1 MVQEFE
7 DASLA
12 LKDGEISDIVESSY
26 GYHIILRLPADLD
39 SFRSD
44 MIGNLMQELGDSWME
59 EYETVANEVWEQ
71 LDPSAFRLNVIALQA
86 AVENEV
92 NAAEAEDTGDSS
104 SQG

>member
-1 MVQEFE
+1 
-7 DASLA
+7 
-12 LKDGEISDIVESSY
+12 
-26 GYHIILRLPADLD
+26 
-39 SFRSD
+39 
-44 MIGNLMQELGDSWME
+44 ME